1 MGFLSP
7 WFLGGL
13 LAIGLPLWLHLLR
26 QFKRTPLP
34 FSSLMFFERRVQS
47 SVRHRRL
54 RYLMLLALRLAL
66 LVLLAL
72 AFANPF
78 LMRSAA
84 SQSRRKLTLIAIDR
98 SFSMRT
104 GDHMERAKEEARRL
118 VRDLPAGF
126 VAQIAALDSHLE
138 MLTSNETE
146 RGSLN
151 AAIDGVTA
159 GDQTSSY
166 GELARALRLLDK
178 SANMRIAAHLISDMQ
193 QTSLP
198 ANGFHDL
205 QLEPGTEFFLHSVA
219 EPKKEN
225 WAVESVTVPAQ
236 IFDPKKSRLTATI
249 AGWQTP
255 AAVRQVSLVLNNRTV
270 ATKSVAIPANGRAQ
284 VEFLGFDVPYGEN
297 RGEIRLEP
305 HDSLPEDDAYLFS
318 VERADPRRVLFLYA
332 GGRSREGF
340 YYKAAMES
348 STSAGLLVDQAQLE
362 QAPNLD
368 LTKFVFVVLS
378 DPGELE
384 SDVARK
390 IRTYVEK
397 GGGLLIAA
405 GINTARYGAI
415 PVTQEKVSWDNLAQ
429 AAGEVDAQHPALAE
443 AGRFENVQFLDSVR
457 EMPNAGAKVIAKF
470 ADGSPLLT
478 EERVGEGRVL
488 TLSAMLDSSSSDFPL
503 HASYVPFV
511 VQSGLYLAG
520 ASDIPS
526 SVVVGSPATLRHSK
540 NETTAADVVGPDGKH
555 ELALSDASRA
565 MTFNLAQAGF
575 YEVQSASG
583 RRALL
588 AVHADRRE
596 SDLTAIPDETLD
608 LWRNTGSSA
617 PVDKAG
623 SGQSSTTPWSLWRY
637 VLTLVLIAACVESLF
652 ATRYLME
659 KREAA

>member
-13 LAIGLPLWLHLLR
+13 VAIGLPLWLHLLR
-26 QFKRTPLP
+26 QFKRTPQP

-66 LVLLAL
+66 LALLAL

-78 LMRSAA
+78 LLRSTA
-84 SQSRRKLTLIAIDR
+84 SQTRRKLTLIAIDR
-98 SFSMRT
+98 SFSMRD

-138 MLTSNETE
+138 TLTSYETG

-151 AAIDGVTA
+151 AAIDGLTA

-178 SANMRIAAHLISDMQ
+178 SANMQIEAHLISDMQ

-198 ANGFHDL
+198 VNGFRDL
-205 QLEPGTEFFLHSVA
+205 QLEPGTAFVLHPVG

-225 WAVESVTVPAQ
+225 WAVESVTVAPQ

-249 AGWQTP
+249 AGWQT
-255 AAVRQVSLVLNNRTV
+255 AAATRQVALVLNNRV
-270 ATKSVAIPANGRAQ
+270 VETKSLAIPANTRAQ
-284 VEFLGFDVPYGEN
+284 VEFLGFDVPYGAN
-297 RGEIRLEP
+297 HGEVRIEP
-305 HDSLPEDDAYLFS
+305 HDSLPQDDTYLFS

-348 STSAGLLVDQAQLE
+348 STNSGLLVDQAQLE
-362 QAPNLD
+362 QASNID

-390 IRTYVEK
+390 LRSYVEK
-397 GGGLLIAA
+397 GGGVLIAA
-405 GINTARYGAI
+405 GINTARCGAV
-415 PVTQEKVSWDNLAQ
+415 PVTGARVSWGNLAQ
-429 AAGEVDAQHPALAE
+429 VVGDVDAQHPALAE
-443 AGRFENVQFLDSVR
+443 AGRFENVQFLNDVHVQ
-457 EMPNAGAKVIAKF
+457 PHAAAKVIAKF

-478 EERVGEGRVL
+478 EERIGEGRVL
-488 TLSAMLDSSSSDFPL
+488 TFAAMLDSSNSDFPL

-526 SVVVGSPATLRHSK
+526 SVVVGTPATLRHAK
-540 NETTAADVVGPDGKH
+540 TETTAADVVGPTGKH
-555 ELALSDASRA
+555 ELALGDASKA
-565 MTFNLAQAGF
+565 MTFDLAQAGF

-583 RRALL
+583 RRSLM

-596 SDLTAIPDETLD
+596 SDLTTIPGETLD

-617 PVDKAG
+617 SADKSV
-623 SGQSSTTPWSLWRY
+623 SGQSSTTAWSLWRY

-652 ATRYLME
+652 ASRYLKE
-659 KREAA
+659 EREAA

>member
-7 WFLGGL
+7 WFLAGL
-13 LAIGLPLWLHLLR
+13 VAIGLPLWLHLLR

-54 RYLMLLALRLAL
+54 RYLVLLALRLAL

-78 LMRSAA
+78 VMRSTA
-84 SQSRRKLTLIAIDR
+84 SQSRRKLTLIAVDR
-98 SFSMRT
+98 SFSMRDA
-104 GDHMERAKEEARRL
+104 DHMERAKEEARRL

-138 MLTSNETE
+138 TLTANETE
-146 RGSLN
+146 RASLN
-151 AAIDGVTA
+151 AAIDGLTA

-178 SANMRIAAHLISDMQ
+178 TANMRIEAHLISDMQ

-205 QLEPGTEFFLHSVA
+205 QLEPGTAFVLHSVA

-225 WAVESVTVPAQ
+225 WAVESVTVAPQ

-249 AGWQTP
+249 AGWQTAP
-255 AAVRQVSLVLNNRTV
+255 ASRQVSLVLNNRTV
-270 ATKSVAIPANGRAQ
+270 AAKSVAIPPNGRAQ
-284 VEFLGFDVPYGEN
+284 VEFVGFDVPYGEN
-297 RGEIRLEP
+297 RGEVRIEP
-305 HDSLPEDDAYLFS
+305 HDSLPQDDTYLFS

-362 QAPNLD
+362 QAPNID

-390 IRTYVEK
+390 MRSYVEK
-397 GGGLLIAA
+397 GGGVLIAA
-405 GINTARYGAI
+405 GINTARYGEI
-415 PVTQEKVSWDNLAQ
+415 PVTAAKVSWGNLAQ
-429 AAGEVDAQHPALAE
+429 AAGEVDSQHPALAE
-443 AGRFENVQFLDSVR
+443 AGRFENVQFFSSVR
-457 EMPNAGAKVIAKF
+457 VLPDARAKVIAKF
-470 ADGSPLLT
+470 ADGSPLLL
-478 EERVGEGRVL
+478 EQRVGEGRVL
-488 TLSAMLDSSSSDFPL
+488 TFAAMLDSSGNDFPL

-520 ASDIPS
+520 ASDVPS
-526 SVVVGSPATLRHSK
+526 SMVVGSPATLRHAKS
-540 NETTAADVVGPDGKH
+540 ETTAADVVGPTGKH
-555 ELALSDASRA
+555 ELSLSDAGKA
-565 MTFNLAQAGF
+565 ITFNLEQAGF
-575 YEVQSASG
+575 YEVQTAGG
-583 RRALL
+583 RRSLL

-617 PVDKAG
+617 PADKSAP
-623 SGQSSTTPWSLWRY
+623 GQSSTTPWSLWRY

-652 ATRYLME
+652 ATRYLKE
-659 KREAA
+659 EREAA